1 LVRLPWE
8 NFPENI
14 RKKLQWGID
23 IRN

>member
-1 LVRLPWE
+1 VRLPWE